1 MENGLLVGCVYLDLS
16 KAFDTIGHSVLLEKL
31 ILYGVCGPELAWFT
45 DYLFNRTQLVEINN
59 AVSDVSAIMSGVP
72 QGSILGPLM
81 FIVFFDDFKDNL
93 VNCDVTQY
101 ADDTVIMFAHKDV
114 EIVEKVLNSDMN
126 HISRYCTENELL
138 LNLKKAKT
146 EVMLMG
152 TAQRLHRHGRELNI
166 SYNDQPINVVD
177 EYVYLGNVI
186 DNLMTLTPNFDRA
199 FKKASGRLR
208 LLQRIR
214 GYLTVSSAET
224 IFNSTILP
232 ILTYSNAIKTSN
244 ATQLSKFESLEKR
257 AANIIGS
264 KLSKTIKKSIDHQI
278 CVLVKNCL
286 QRKVGHGVFDNY
298 LDVTKHGKQTRNN
311 KCMIKSGKL
320 KIKFI
325 LWRC

>member
-1 MENGLLVGCVYLDLS
+1 MFFKLS
-16 KAFDTIGHSVLLEKL
+16 SIIYCIKI
-31 ILYGVCGPELAWFT
+31 
-45 DYLFNRTQLVEINN
+45 INKSKN
-59 AVSDVSAIMSGVP
+59 IAI
-72 QGSILGPLM
+72 
-81 FIVFFDDFKDNL
+81 L

-138 LNLKKAKT
+138 LNLKKGKT

-166 SYNDQPINVVD
+166 SYNDQPINVVE

-186 DNLMTLTPNFDRA
+186 DNHMTLTPNFDRA

-208 LLQRIR
+208 LLHRIR

-224 IFNSTILP
+224 IF
-232 ILTYSNAIKTSN
+232 KTSFN
-244 ATQLSKFESLEKR
+244 ATQLSKFESLGKR
-257 AANIIGS
+257 VANIIGA

-286 QRKVGHGVFDNY
+286 QRKVGHGIFDNY
-298 LDVTKHGKQTRNN
+298 FDVTKHGKQTRNN
-311 KCMIKSGKL
+311 KCMIRLPRINLESSRSSLYYGGAKVFNNLPL
-320 KIKFI
+320 KERQSFLEVSIE
-325 LWRC
+325 